1 MGLATVQYSQHFGD
15 RNISI
20 SNQKFEQGWRTKAAH
35 IPFDRSR
42 LGTVDV
48 LNFKDNLPETLVLMP
63 KLGGS
68 Y

>member
-1 MGLATVQYSQHFGD
+1 MGLATVQYSQHSGD

-20 SNQKFEQGWRTKAAH
+20 FNQKFQKGWRIKAAH

-48 LNFKDNLPETLVLMP
+48 PDFKDNLPETLVLMP